1 AAVIGRH
8 GAVRYDRRS
17 RSSGLPFAPRASRP
31 GERERSRMPAPDE
44 LPLTGDA
51 LLEAVNDAM
60 IALHERYYHRAPIS
74 ARTQLL
80 DDEIL
85 ACVMGG
91 VYTEV
96 EKTLI
101 ELEYNV
107 SVKDT
112 RNAFQ
117 NAMRDK
123 FIVEV
128 ERLSGRRVQT
138 FISDSHVGPDLQIEL
153 FILGPDPRPAGTAD
167 GAPSLS

>member
-1 AAVIGRH
+1 MAAPT
-8 GAVRYDRRS
+8 D
-17 RSSGLPFAPRASRP
+17 
-31 GERERSRMPAPDE
+31 
-44 LPLTGDA
+44 PLTGDA

-60 IALHERYYHRAPIS
+60 IALHERYYHRAPAS

-101 ELEYNV
+101 ELQRNLA
-107 SVKDT
+107 VKDT

-117 NAMRDK
+117 NAMRDR

-128 ERLSGRRVQT
+128 ERLSGRRVHT
-138 FISDSHVGPDLQIEL
+138 FISDSHVGPDLQIEI
-153 FILGPDPRPAGTAD
+153 FILDPEPRPSGTPD
-167 GAPSLS
+167 RSPSSP

>member
-1 AAVIGRH
+1 MAAPT
-8 GAVRYDRRS
+8 D
-17 RSSGLPFAPRASRP
+17 
-31 GERERSRMPAPDE
+31 
-44 LPLTGDA
+44 PLTGDA

-60 IALHERYYHRAPIS
+60 IALHERYYHRAPAS

-91 VYTEV
+91 VYTDV
-96 EKTLI
+96 EKTMI
-101 ELEYNV
+101 ELERNL

-128 ERLSGRRVQT
+128 ERLSGRRVHT

-153 FILGPDPRPAGTAD
+153 FILDSEPRPSGTPD
-167 GAPSLS
+167 RSPSSP